1 MNTLTLV
8 NKFCAHNNFMP
19 DELYTEGSKVV
30 VRYNTMGKYKEYARL
45 ISRTHNSNAF
55 RKNNIETSDPDYT
68 VMPEK
73 EKKKGKWKHD
83 ADLVIH
89 KDGKSYK
96 IHKKTRSVKNRYN
109 E

>member
-30 VRYNTMGKYKEYARL
+30 VRYNTIGKYKEYARL

-55 RKNNIETSDPDYT
+55 RKNNIDWKLDSA
-68 VMPEK
+68 
-73 EKKKGKWKHD
+73 KWK
-83 ADLVIH
+83 ISYTS
-89 KDGKSYK
+89 KGGK
-96 IHKKTRSVKNRYN
+96 
-109 E
+109 